1 MSFTLTVNPSSH
13 ICTDDPSARSNTLS
27 SDATSNRTV
36 YHHRPCRT
44 FSGLSFASSSPASV
58 YRAFASQENVHTLR
72 SVRSTLSPET
82 HKPKMRKD
90 YSQFA
95 RRSLWMDENT
105 SPIGD
110 SRRVN
115 TLSSVLTTE
124 NSNDE
129 NRVRRESLF
138 DGFDSSAELDAV
150 ETAVPE
156 PKQIGTD
163 NANTSTPFD
172 AAPFRKWLATLR
184 RRDEPQA
191 LTTLPYRIPIDGIED
206 LPARHD
212 HYTARPRASTVE
224 SSTRGFITAVKSATV
239 TLTDSS
245 IATRSWLG
253 GLSKQLHK
261 GRHTRS
267 NTVDSIGSSID
278 GTVDEVAIA
287 RAIQRRHI
295 LEELIETEE
304 SYAADLRVLQNVS
317 HALLTP
323 LPLLTVFRSIPR
335 FFPAQPCLH
344 QHEHRSKRT
353 SCSS

>member
-1 MSFTLTVNPSSH
+1 MSFTLTVNHSSH
-13 ICTDDPSARSNTLS
+13 IFPDDPYARSNTLS

-44 FSGLSFASSSPASV
+44 FSGLSFASSSSPV
-58 YRAFASQENVHTLR
+58 NVHRAFASQENVHTLR
-72 SVRSTLSPET
+72 TVRSTLSPET
-82 HKPKMRKD
+82 HKPKFRKEVG
-90 YSQFA
+90 QLA
-95 RRSLWMDENT
+95 NRTLWMDENT
-105 SPIGD
+105 SPTGD
-110 SRRVN
+110 NRRVN

-124 NSNDE
+124 DSNDE
-129 NRVRRESLF
+129 NRVRRQSLF
-138 DGFDSSAELDAV
+138 DGFDSSAELDAID
-150 ETAVPE
+150 TAAP
-156 PKQIGTD
+156 QATQTSTDGT
-163 NANTSTPFD
+163 NTSTPFD
-172 AAPFRKWLATLR
+172 AAPFRKWLSTLR
-184 RRDEPQA
+184 RRDEPQTLSA
-191 LTTLPYRIPIDGIED
+191 LPYRIPIDGIED
-206 LPARHD
+206 LPARQE
-212 HYTARPRASTVE
+212 YYSARPRASTVE

-304 SYAADLRVLQNVS
+304 NYAADLRVLQNVGY
-317 HALLTP
+317 ALLKP
-323 LPLLTVFRSIPR
+323 LAS
-335 FFPAQPCLH
+335 CLF
-344 QHEHRSKRT
+344 
-353 SCSS
+353 

>member
-1 MSFTLTVNPSSH
+1 
-13 ICTDDPSARSNTLS
+13 
-27 SDATSNRTV
+27 
-36 YHHRPCRT
+36 
-44 FSGLSFASSSPASV
+44 
-58 YRAFASQENVHTLR
+58 
-72 SVRSTLSPET
+72 
-82 HKPKMRKD
+82 
-90 YSQFA
+90 
-95 RRSLWMDENT
+95 MDENT
-105 SPIGD
+105 SPGGD
-110 SRRVN
+110 NRRVN
-115 TLSSVLTTE
+115 TLSSVLTTDD
-124 NSNDE
+124 NNDE

-150 ETAVPE
+150 ETVVANPA
-156 PKQIGTD
+156 QTGTD
-163 NANTSTPFD
+163 TTSISAPFD

-191 LTTLPYRIPIDGIED
+191 LTALPFRIPIDGNEV
-206 LPARHD
+206 LSARQD
-212 HYTARPRASTVE
+212 HHTARPRASTVE

-317 HALLTP
+317 YALLQF
-323 LPLLTVFRSIPR
+323 LPLLIVTRSIPHSSQPR
-335 FFPAQPCLH
+335 PCLH
-344 QHEHRSKRT
+344 QHEHRSKKT
-353 SCSS
+353 SCSLLSCTTPCLESCMKPFPIPNTIKSMHENPQSSNLEVISGGTARMDIQPKIE